1 MIHYWPSFSCPVNEA
16 VQVFIKCCIAELVK
30 SDFFCKRRYLIQASV
45 SISFR
50 VTRLSEDHCQIEVM
64 LILSSMTEEEV
75 KTELKCVAQNRGGR
89 QEAVAQLRLEGDFAF
104 GYFWCRS

>member
-1 MIHYWPSFSCPVNEA
+1 MINTK
-16 VQVFIKCCIAELVK
+16 QTK
-30 SDFFCKRRYLIQASV
+30 SDTLLAKAKLDFFLQRRYLIQASV
-45 SISFR
+45 YVPFR

-89 QEAVAQLRLEGDFAF
+89 QEAVTQLRLEGDLAF
-104 GYFWCRS
+104 CYDFRHLF

>member
-1 MIHYWPSFSCPVNEA
+1 MRLCIK
-16 VQVFIKCCIAELVK
+16 VFIKYCIIELLK
-30 SDFFCKRRYLIQASV
+30 SDFFCKRTYLIQASV
-45 SISFR
+45 YVPFR

-89 QEAVAQLRLEGDFAF
+89 QEAVAQLKLEGDFEF
-104 GYFWCRS
+104 GYVDRKIPATYFNH

>member
-1 MIHYWPSFSCPVNEA
+1 MQKEIPNSGIY
-16 VQVFIKCCIAELVK
+16 
-30 SDFFCKRRYLIQASV
+30 V
-45 SISFR
+45 SMSIR

-64 LILSSMTEEEV
+64 LILLAMTEEEV

-104 GYFWCRS
+104 GYGWCRSQDSCHLF